1 MIGLD
6 GFTYYDCSEC
16 GTTKLAAMFTP
27 QEIEGARRCRVCTG
41 ELSRLNGKARRPTE
55 AQQPR
60 QVFAAPGAVSMR
72 DSR

>member
-16 GTTKLAAMFTP
+16 GTTKLASLFTP
-27 QEIEGARRCRVCTG
+27 QELAGTMRCRLCTG
-41 ELSRLNGKARRPTE
+41 ELSRLNGKGRRPTE

-60 QVFAAPGAVSMR
+60 QVFHAPGAVAMR
-72 DSR
+72 DAR